1 MRPQSGKE
9 PPTVAPRRRGRASAI
24 PGLSIREGREDDLEA
39 LLEIYNDAVVSSP
52 ATFDLEPKTL
62 EQRRKWFEE
71 HKREHP
77 LIVVEAE
84 GQVVGYATLSP
95 FRDKPGYSR
104 SVESSVYIH
113 RDYRGRG
120 VGTAAVRATIERA
133 VELNYHTIIA
143 GIVPPNEASFR
154 LFRRLGFRHVGLFRE
169 VGFKFGRW
177 QDVDFFQLHLK
188 GEPMQSDG
196 RPPARRRAAS
206 SAASP
211 RLSSRARRSSPLRP
225 ASAP

>member
-1 MRPQSGKE
+1 MKLQSGKKS
-9 PPTVAPRRRGRASAI
+9 PTVTPRTRGRASAA
-24 PGLSIREGREDDLEA
+24 PRLSIRDGREGDLQA
-39 LLEIYNDAVVSSP
+39 LLEIYNDAIASSA

-77 LIVVEAE
+77 LIVVEAD
-84 GQVVGYATLSP
+84 GRVVGYATLSP

-113 RDYRGRG
+113 RDYRGNG

-133 VELNYHTIIA
+133 LELNYHTIIA
-143 GIVPPNEASFR
+143 AIVPPNEASFR

-177 QDVDFFQLHLK
+177 QDVDFFQLHLTGK
-188 GEPMQSDG
+188 PMKPDS
-196 RPPARRRAAS
+196 
-206 SAASP
+206 
-211 RLSSRARRSSPLRP
+211 
-225 ASAP
+225 